1 MPNTQRQITESDM
14 KAPDGQFRIMQENM
28 GDGELEIVA
37 DFRRQL
43 TAETVTRRL
52 QEENADDVFT
62 LYDDQGNAIL

>member
-1 MPNTQRQITESDM
+1 M